1 MGSACQ
7 GTRPAGPP
15 KQRRFRPLEPLSR
28 PSTSQRTRKAV
39 PVTSFILLALAA
51 IDAPVTQVTVFTDQ
65 ARVVRTAQ
73 LSVSGNQSLEFPPLR
88 DSAEVASMRVEATGA
103 EVKRVDI
110 ERIEPE
116 KLRTE
121 EAKQVL
127 SEIDKVDV
135 ELDRLNQ
142 ERSALGGV
150 RDALLRLAPV
160 APSGDPL
167 KAPPKLNAAGW
178 GQGAQFSADQLG
190 KVQAKL
196 REGERAQKKATD
208 RRAVLMEQARKLGN
222 PQTTS
227 GWKVVAQVSGNGPAT
242 LTLTYLV
249 RGAMW
254 TPTWDLQLQPDTNTV
269 NVSLAGLVAQATGE
283 DWTNATLLLSTAIPS
298 HAVKVPRLATWK
310 IGVADRF
317 IPTPTPMYSPVAPP
331 PPSPPLAMA
340 RSEEDLVRSRLA
352 RLGVS
357 AAGPTTPEGGGR
369 FGQSLGGDQT
379 IDFDDRIVE
388 KKQLDFESEEINGEL
403 VQPDAYKTGKDQPKN
418 RPAAPPPP
426 PAPIQMSPGAMR
438 SETTSIASARR
449 YEEADEPAP
458 VPVSTFS
465 LAPPPAWTPPSFG
478 ADSPV
483 TLASGYD
490 LSFTSLQKETVPSDR
505 GSRRV
510 ALWAAQWPV
519 SVERKLFPA
528 LSPDAFLVA
537 ELKNPSAQV
546 LPGGPAQLYVG
557 ADPAGSARL
566 KLVSPG
572 ESFTL
577 PLGIDRALKPV
588 RNVQIVEATQGVFTK
603 EEIGTYT
610 VTIELANPY
619 RAPVAVRVSDQWPVT
634 DQKDVETKLVD
645 SKPTA
650 IQDAKKGGL
659 EWRLTIPPQQKQVF
673 SFTYTVKRPRGW
685 KLQQQEVVR

>member
-1 MGSACQ
+1 M
-7 GTRPAGPP
+7 
-15 KQRRFRPLEPLSR
+15 
-28 PSTSQRTRKAV
+28 
-39 PVTSFILLALAA
+39 TSFLLLALAV

-73 LSVSGNQSLEFPPLR
+73 LSVSGNQRLEFPPLR
-88 DSAEVASMRVEATGA
+88 DTADVASMRVEATGA

-167 KAPPKLNAAGW
+167 KAAPKLNAGGW

-190 KVQAKL
+190 KVQVKL

-222 PQTTS
+222 PQTAS

-254 TPTWDLQLQPDTNTV
+254 TPSWDLQLQPDTNTV
-269 NVSLAGLVAQATGE
+269 NVSLAGLVAQASGE

-317 IPTPTPMYSPVAPP
+317 IPTPTPMDSPVAPP

-357 AAGPTTPEGGGR
+357 PSGHAARAEGGR
-369 FGQSLGGDQT
+369 SGQSFGGDDS
-379 IDFDDRIVE
+379 IDFDARLVD
-388 KKQLDFESEEINGEL
+388 KQQMAFESEEIEGEL
-403 VQPDAYKTGKDQPKN
+403 VQPDAYKTGKDESKN

-426 PAPIQMSPGAMR
+426 PAPIHMSPGAMR
-438 SETTSIASARR
+438 TQSTTSASARSSD
-449 YEEADEPAP
+449 ESDEPA
-458 VPVSTFS
+458 PVSTFS
-465 LAPPPAWTPPSFG
+465 LAPPPAWTPPRFG

-483 TLASGYD
+483 TLAAGYD

-557 ADPAGSARL
+557 ADPAGTARL

-634 DQKDVETKLVD
+634 DQKDVETRLVD